1 MVMLKR
7 LLVPIIAS
15 FMLVACGGGGGGGG
29 SSESSPTNPYDADA
43 KYTGTRTQATITK
56 ANKLDFLRALYGVE
70 YEGFSLASSEQS
82 AALQEQSFSSL
93 TKDLTALAL
102 YVVKPS
108 GYTLAAATPVNKTIA
123 CPQGGTTQITG
134 EIDSQTGLGV
144 ATLNMVNCI
153 ATIGKAN
160 GTIQLAIT
168 GYNVA
173 AQQPTAFTLTFQNL
187 KVDYSIVS
195 YTAVG
200 TQSYSLVQGIET
212 TTSNIHRL
220 NHATNK
226 QSLIK
231 NYKVVSA
238 SPYDT
243 RFKLSGQAYV
253 QDQGYVNLTTLENV
267 VFNSVGIPITGKAL
281 FSGAGNS
288 KLRITASATSFMF
301 ELDSNGDGTYE
312 ETGYITFIDLF
323 GSGDYCV
330 SGC

>member
-7 LLVPIIAS
+7 LVAPVLAALLVG
-15 FMLVACGGGGGGGG
+15 CGGGGGGGDSG
-29 SSESSPTNPYDADA
+29 STNPYDADA
-43 KYTGTRTQATITK
+43 KYTATRTQATITT

-70 YEGFSLASSEQS
+70 YEGFSLASAEQD
-82 AALQEQSFSSL
+82 AAQEQSFSSL

-102 YVVKPS
+102 QVAITPAS
-108 GYTLAAATPVNKTIA
+108 YTLAAATPVNRTIA
-123 CPQGGTTQITG
+123 CPSSGTTQITG
-134 EIDSQTGLGV
+134 EIDSQTGLGTV
-144 ATLNMVNCI
+144 TLTMVNCVT
-153 ATIGKAN
+153 TIGKAN
-160 GTIQLAIT
+160 GTMQLAIT

-173 AQQPTAFTLTFQNL
+173 AQRPTAFTLTFQNL
-187 KVDYSIVS
+187 KVDYPIVS

-220 NHATNK
+220 NHTANK

-243 RFKLSGQAYV
+243 RFKLSGQAYL
-253 QDQGYVNLTTLENV
+253 QDHGYVNLSTLENV
-267 VFNSVGIPITGKAL
+267 VFSDVGIPIVGKAL

-288 KLRITASATSFMF
+288 KLRITASSSNFMF

-312 ETGYITFIDLF
+312 ETGYITFIELF

-330 SGC
+330 SDC